1 MKNQVYANNTPGI
14 SLPVPAGT
22 KSGDPVKV
30 GSIVGVAATDV
41 AVAMPATPTADSVA
55 ANSSG
60 NPDGYASVLTDGGY
74 LLTVSGAITGP
85 GMPVYITGAGPFTLS
100 ITNGGTDPVFGYTV
114 PGPDNKYATKAAGDG
129 PAVVRIAQV

>member
-30 GSIVGVAATDV
+30 GSIVGVAATDR
-41 AVAMPATPTADSVA
+41 ADSTAALSIDSVA

-60 NPDGYASVLTDGGY
+60 NAAGHASVLTDGAY
-74 LLTVSGAITGP
+74 ELTVSGAITGP
-85 GMPVYITGAGPFTLS
+85 GMPVYITGDGPFTLS
-100 ITNGGTDPVFGYTV
+100 ITNGGSDPVFGYTV

>member
-30 GSIVGVAATDV
+30 GSIVGVAATDR
-41 AVAMPATPTADSVA
+41 ADSTAALTIDSVA

-60 NPDGYASVLTDGGY
+60 NADGYASVLTDGAY
-74 LLTVSGAITGP
+74 LLTVTGAIAGP
-85 GMPVYITGAGPFTLS
+85 GTPVYITGTGPFTLS
-100 ITNGGTDPVFGYTV
+100 TTNGGTDTVFGETV
-114 PGPDNKYATKAAGDG
+114 PGPDNKYATKAAAAG
-129 PAVVRIAQV
+129 PAVVRVAQV

>member
-22 KSGDPVKV
+22 KSGDPVQV

-41 AVAMPATPTADSVA
+41 AVAMPATPTSDSVA

-60 NPDGYASVLTDGGY
+60 NPVGYASVLTDGGY
-74 LLTVSGAITGP
+74 LLEVTGAVTAP
-85 GMPVYITGAGPFTLS
+85 GTPVYIDGDGALSLTATDNTL
-100 ITNGGTDPVFGYTV
+100 FGYTV
-114 PGPDNKYATKAAGDG
+114 PGPDNKYATKSADAG

>member
-1 MKNQVYANNTPGI
+1 MKNQVYANNIPGI

-22 KSGDPVKV
+22 KTGDPVKV

-60 NPDGYASVLTDGGY
+60 NPVGYASVLTDGGY
-74 LLTVSGAITGP
+74 LLTVAGAITAP
-85 GMPVYITGAGPFTLS
+85 GTPVYVTGTGPFVLS
-100 ITNGGTDPVFGYTV
+100 VTNGGTDTVFGYTV
-114 PGPDNKYATKAAGDG
+114 PGPDNKYATKAAGSG
-129 PAVVRIAQV
+129 PAVVRVAQV

>member
-1 MKNQVYANNTPGI
+1 MRNQVYANNTPGI
-14 SLPVPAGT
+14 NLPVPAGT
-22 KSGDPVKV
+22 KTGDPVMV
-30 GSIVGVAATDV
+30 GSIVGVAATDR
-41 AVAMPATPTADSVA
+41 ADSTAALSLDGVA

-60 NPDGYASVLTDGGY
+60 NADGYASVLTDGGY

-85 GMPVYITGAGPFTLS
+85 GTPVYITGTGPFALS
-100 ITNGGTDPVFGYTV
+100 VTNGGTDTVFGYTV

>member
-1 MKNQVYANNTPGI
+1 MKNQVYANNIPGI

-30 GSIVGVAATDV
+30 GSLVGVAATDR
-41 AVAMPATPTADSVA
+41 ADSTIDPPTVDSVA

-74 LLTVSGAITGP
+74 LLTVAGAITAP
-85 GMPVYITGAGPFTLS
+85 GTPVYVTGTGPFALS
-100 ITNGGTDPVFGYTV
+100 VTNGGTDTVFGYTV
-114 PGPDNKYATKAAGDG
+114 PGPDNKYATKAAGSG
-129 PAVVRIAQV
+129 PAVVRVAQV

>member
-1 MKNQVYANNTPGI
+1 MKNQVYANNIPGI

-30 GSIVGVAATDV
+30 GSLVGVAATDR
-41 AVAMPATPTADSVA
+41 AVAMSTPPTADQVA

-60 NPDGYASVLTDGGY
+60 NPDGYASVLTDGAY
-74 LLTVSGAITGP
+74 VLTVSGAITGP
-85 GMPVYITGAGPFTLS
+85 GMPVYVTGTGPFTLS
-100 ITNGGTDPVFGYTV
+100 ITNGGSDTVFGYTV

-129 PAVVRIAQV
+129 PAVVRVAQV

>member
-30 GSIVGVAATDV
+30 GSLMGVAATDRADSTV
-41 AVAMPATPTADSVA
+41 DPPTAASVA

-60 NPDGYASVLTDGGY
+60 NADGYASVLTDGGY
-74 LLTVSGAITGP
+74 LFTVAGAITGP
-85 GMPVYITGAGPFTLS
+85 GMPVYITGTGPFTLS
-100 ITNGGTDPVFGYTV
+100 ITNGGSDPVFGYTV
-114 PGPDNKYATKAAGDG
+114 PGPNNAYATKATGSG